1 MSTDMTPYAAPN
13 DGWDDA
19 AKDAQSTVIRGAIL
33 KFADW
38 RWTYGQEGVVLREGT
53 RLLAT
58 GTAHAWVK
66 WVNGKPAVYRIRQPG
81 EQLPER
87 DELGDTNEGAWELG
101 FDDQPKDPWQET
113 RFVYLLGENAE
124 AYTFSTSS
132 WGGRNAVIE
141 LGDQI
146 ARMRFAKKGAVPIV
160 ELHAAEMK
168 TRFGKKSKPVLKVVD
183 WRYPDGSTLPGATAT
198 ERPAITR
205 EPPRNAD
212 MGDEI
217 PF

>member
-1 MSTDMTPYAAPN
+1 MSELTIYDPS

-19 AKDAQSTVIRGAIL
+19 AKDRQKTVIRGAIL

-38 RWTYGQEGVVLREGT
+38 RWTYGQEGTVLKDGT

-58 GTAHAWVK
+58 GTAHGWVK
-66 WVNGKPAVYRIRQPG
+66 WVDGKPDTYRMRVPG

-87 DELGDTNEGAWELG
+87 EELGDMNPGEWEPG
-101 FDDQPKDPWQET
+101 FDDAPKDPWQET

-124 AYTFSTSS
+124 AYTFTTSS
-132 WGGRNAVIE
+132 WGGRTAVID

-146 ARMRFAKKGAVPIV
+146 ARMRFAKKGAIPII

-183 WRYPDGSTLPGATAT
+183 WRAPDGGTLPEATP
-198 ERPAITR
+198 RPAITR
-205 EPPRNAD
+205 EPPRGGAMN
-212 MGDEI
+212 DEI